1 MFNNLNHIKI
11 SSYLAYCLVPAIVTG
26 PFLSDLILSLIAIYF
41 VFVLIFIKPYEIIPM
56 EFTYIFFFS
65 FFYIIIRSSLSDFS
79 FNSLTYDG
87 VIFYFRYYFFCL
99 GILYL
104 SINNKNLIKN
114 FIFIS
119 LISSLVVIA
128 DGSLQLLTGKNIL
141 GWEISYRVSGLF
153 KDELVIG
160 IFLSKIILI
169 IFVYYDLTYHDRYQ
183 KIRYLYLLL
192 VFIFLIYTR
201 ERAALML
208 FIIYFLLYF
217 NFVKQINLKKK
228 FYATLLTIFVITL
241 IFIFSNYV
249 LNYLF
254 ITITQINHGYIPFL
268 PYPEGYEGL
277 LLSSFNIF
285 NENNIFFGS
294 GANSFRNL
302 CEEYAFENFC
312 TSHPHHYYV
321 QNLIDLGLLGLAL
334 MVMIYLRGFTYFFTI
349 NSQNTLLRGFVLI
362 GLINFFPL
370 IPSMN
375 FYNNWTNIMIY
386 IPIAIS
392 LCYWNKI
399 KKS

>member
-1 MFNNLNHIKI
+1 MFNNLDHIKI

-41 VFVLIFIKPYEIIPM
+41 LFVLIFTKPYEIIPK
-56 EFTYIFFFS
+56 EFTYIFFLS

-114 FIFIS
+114 IIFIS
-119 LISSLVVIA
+119 LITSLVVIA

-141 GWEISYRVSGLF
+141 GWEILYRVSGLF

-160 IFLSKIILI
+160 IFLSKIILMV
-169 IFVYYDLTYHDRYQ
+169 FAYYDLTYNNKYQ
-183 KIRYLYLLL
+183 KVRYFYLLL
-192 VFIFLIYTR
+192 GLIFLIYTR
-201 ERAALML
+201 ERAALIL
-208 FIIYFLLYF
+208 FIIYFLFYF
-217 NFVKQINLKKK
+217 TFVKKIDLKKN
-228 FYATLLTIFVITL
+228 FLIIFLTIFAITL
-241 IFIFSNYV
+241 VFIFSKYISNYF
-249 LNYLF
+249 L
-254 ITITQINHGYIPFL
+254 ITITQINQGYIPFI

-277 LLSSFNIF
+277 LLSALNIF
-285 NENNIFFGS
+285 NENNIYFGS

-302 CEEYAFENFC
+302 CEEYAFKNFC

-334 MVMIYLRGFTYFFTI
+334 MIMIYLRCFIYFFTI
-349 NSQNTLLRGFVLI
+349 NSKNILLRGFVLI
-362 GLINFFPL
+362 GLIHFFPF

-375 FYNNWTNIMIY
+375 FYNNWTNVMVY

-392 LCYWNKI
+392 LCYWNKTE
-399 KKS
+399 KS